1 MNDKPFEIPDTIREM
16 AERNVE
22 QAREAYD
29 QFVSAAQ
36 KAQSMVEK
44 SSDAVADGAR
54 DVQSV
59 TLEFTQKNMTA
70 SFAFASQLAN
80 ARDLKEA
87 LELQQKFAQD
97 QIKSY
102 TAQTQ
107 ELGKIMAKATEKA
120 QKG

>member
-1 MNDKPFEIPDTIREM
+1 MNDKPFEIPDSIREM

-36 KAQSMVEK
+36 KAQTMVEK
-44 SSDAVADGAR
+44 SSDAVAGGAR

-59 TLEFTQKNMTA
+59 ALEFTQKNMTA

-80 ARDLKEA
+80 ARDMKEA
-87 LELQQKFAQD
+87 LELQQKFAQE

-102 TAQTQ
+102 TEQTQ

-120 QKG
+120 QKS

>member
-1 MNDKPFEIPDTIREM
+1 MNDKPFEIPDPIREM

-29 QFVSAAQ
+29 QFVSAAH

-44 SSDAVADGAR
+44 SSDAVAGGAR

-59 TLEFTQKNMTA
+59 TLEFTKKNMNA
-70 SFAFASQLAN
+70 SFAFASKLAN
-80 ARDLKEA
+80 ARDLQEA

-97 QIKSY
+97 QIKNY
-102 TAQTQ
+102 TTQTQ